1 MTYFVYTIT
10 GGLCNYFS
18 CVHFLSIKLSVM
30 KKLTIF
36 LYAFGTLY
44 LFYGSWG
51 QAGTFLTLFGLMFL
65 TYRYTNNSFFNVS
78 CYLFGYLFTVAF
90 NYLCLW
96 VVTLFLHMDIQTF
109 LSHNL
114 RKCLFSIFYCS
125 SCYITTKLLGWLIH
139 KKLNLAKLFI
149 NHHLSTAV
157 FINLLL
163 LVLLYIFNFSY
174 GERLGY
180 NYGVIALNGI
190 MFLLLFAVTV
200 CLMYFINKITVKEQS
215 DKHRL
220 AQFENLR
227 NYAEKLEQSYGIMR
241 KFKHDYI
248 NILSTM
254 TGYMDNNDMD
264 GLMKYYSE
272 KVLPIS
278 HSFTESDTKLGS
290 LSNIKDT
297 GLKSLLSS
305 KFIYAMETG
314 LNVEIELTE
323 PIDNLYIDTLDL
335 ARILGIF
342 LDNSIEASVETKEKI
357 VRFCMFYGQNKL
369 WIIVQNTSLP
379 LLYPLGQLNN
389 QEVSSKGENRGLGLY
404 NVDMILKKYKN
415 VTWSTSYQDVYF
427 IQELILAEDCI

>member
-1 MTYFVYTIT
+1 MTYFIYTLT

-18 CVHFLSIKLSVM
+18 CINFITVKLSFI
-30 KKLTIF
+30 KKFTLF
-36 LYAFGTLY
+36 LYAFGS
-44 LFYGSWG
+44 LFIFFKLWG
-51 QAGTFLTLFGLMFL
+51 QAGTFLTFFGMILL
-65 TYRYTNNSFFNVS
+65 IYVYTDNPYFNMS
-78 CYLFGYLFTVAF
+78 CYLFGYLYTVTF
-90 NYLCLW
+90 NYLFLW
-96 VVTLFLHMDIQTF
+96 IIGLVLQMDLQTLLVHDKLTCF
-109 LSHNL
+109 
-114 RKCLFSIFYCS
+114 FSSLYCI
-125 SCYITTKLLGWLIH
+125 CCGITTKILGHYIH
-139 KKLNLAKLFI
+139 KKFNLSKLFTHRPLLI
-149 NHHLSTAV
+149 AI
-157 FINLLL
+157 FIDLLL
-163 LVLLYIFNFSY
+163 LVFFYIFNFSY

>member
-1 MTYFVYTIT
+1 MNNLLFILA
-10 GGLCNYFS
+10 GSLCNYYSCINLMPKKPNFVKRSIIFS
-18 CVHFLSIKLSVM
+18 YIFAVFFIFKGILGQTSTFIVYAGLLFFTYSFSDNKLLSIC
-30 KKLTIF
+30 
-36 LYAFGTLY
+36 
-44 LFYGSWG
+44 
-51 QAGTFLTLFGLMFL
+51 
-65 TYRYTNNSFFNVS
+65 
-78 CYLFGYLFTVAF
+78 CYLFGYLYTVTF
-90 NYLCLW
+90 NYLFMWIAGIL
-96 VVTLFLHMDIQTF
+96 LHMDMKTL
-109 LSHNL
+109 LSHESL
-114 RKCLFSIFYCS
+114 TVKFSCIYCVY
-125 SCYITTKLLGWLIH
+125 CGITTKMIGFFIH
-139 KKLNLAKLFI
+139 SKLKLSKYFTNKYLVVAI
-149 NHHLSTAV
+149 
-157 FINLLL
+157 FINLLF
-163 LVLLYIFNFSY
+163 LVFLYIFNFSY

-190 MFLLLFAVTV
+190 IFLLLFVVTV
-200 CLMYFINKITVKEQS
+200 YLMYYIYKITTKEQS

>member
-1 MTYFVYTIT
+1 MTYFVYSLT
-10 GGLCNYFS
+10 GALCSYFS
-18 CVHFLSIKLSVM
+18 C
-30 KKLTIF
+30 
-36 LYAFGTLY
+36 LY
-44 LFYGSWG
+44 LLPKKFSVFQKIIMFIYIWATVYVFNKRFG
-51 QAGTFLTLFGLMFL
+51 QAGTFITYGGILLLTFYFSERDYFCIICNLI
-65 TYRYTNNSFFNVS
+65 
-78 CYLFGYLFTVAF
+78 GYLYSVSF
-90 NYLCLW
+90 NYLFMWL
-96 VVTLFLHMDIQTF
+96 TGNLLHMDMVELLADDELTMV
-109 LSHNL
+109 
-114 RKCLFSIFYCS
+114 FSCFYCVY
-125 SCYITTKLLGWLIH
+125 CGVTTKLIGSYFH
-139 KKLNLAKLFI
+139 KKLNLVKYFNNKPLLIAI
-149 NHHLSTAV
+149 
-157 FINLLL
+157 FINLLF
-163 LVLLYIFNFSY
+163 LVFLYIFNFSY

-190 MFLLLFAVTV
+190 IFLLLFIVTV
-200 CLMYFINKITVKEQS
+200 YLMYYIYKITTKEQS

-427 IQELILAEDCI
+427 IQELILAEDCT